1 MPETETAPTLDDVAL
16 AARVS
21 TATVSR
27 CINDPKKVSQKTR
40 DRVEAAIDKL
50 GYTPNFAARSM
61 AAKRTFTIG
70 AIIPTM
76 ENAIFARGI
85 QAFQEELYQHGYT
98 LLISSSGYKAE
109 AEKEQIK
116 TLVARGADALLLIG
130 HDRDPAIYDYLER
143 QRVPTLVAWS
153 YDETVQTPS
162 IGFDNR
168 TAMRALAETVIAK
181 GHTSIAMI
189 SGISQQND
197 RARLRIEGV
206 KDAMLARGLD
216 PDTLD
221 PIEVP
226 YNVNDGASA
235 FVTLMSRHPR
245 PSIVMCGNDVL
256 AVGALRGAAELGLNV
271 PEDIS
276 ITGYDDLELAQV
288 VSPALTTVRVPHRE
302 MGRNAAREI
311 VDMIEKKRKG
321 VSQKLKATVV
331 ERASVAQ
338 VQ

>member
-153 YDETVQTPS
+153 YDETAQTPS

>member
-130 HDRDPAIYDYLER
+130 HDRDPAIYDLS
-143 QRVPTLVAWS
+143 L
-153 YDETVQTPS
+153 
-162 IGFDNR
+162 IH
-168 TAMRALAETVIAK
+168 I
-181 GHTSIAMI
+181 
-189 SGISQQND
+189 
-197 RARLRIEGV
+197 
-206 KDAMLARGLD
+206 
-216 PDTLD
+216 
-221 PIEVP
+221 
-226 YNVNDGASA
+226 
-235 FVTLMSRHPR
+235 
-245 PSIVMCGNDVL
+245 
-256 AVGALRGAAELGLNV
+256 
-271 PEDIS
+271 
-276 ITGYDDLELAQV
+276 
-288 VSPALTTVRVPHRE
+288 
-302 MGRNAAREI
+302 
-311 VDMIEKKRKG
+311 
-321 VSQKLKATVV
+321 
-331 ERASVAQ
+331 
-338 VQ
+338 

>member
-153 YDETVQTPS
+153 YDETAQTPS

-302 MGRNAAREI
+302 MGRNAACEI